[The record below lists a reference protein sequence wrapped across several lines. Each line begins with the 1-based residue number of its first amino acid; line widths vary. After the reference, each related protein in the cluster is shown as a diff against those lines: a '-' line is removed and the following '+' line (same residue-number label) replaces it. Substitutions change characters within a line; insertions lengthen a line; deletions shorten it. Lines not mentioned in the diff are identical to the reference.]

1 MMLRLSC
8 LVAEGVVKLVA
19 EHCEEGAGAPYAVTT
34 LNLTA
39 QGAMEAAA
47 MLREAADRSQVARE
61 PICVQRS
68 ISEETDRDHPV
79 LPGFS

>member
-1 MMLRLSC
+1 MLRLSC

-19 EHCEEGAGAPYAVTT
+19 EHCEEDVGAPYAITT

-39 QGAMEAAA
+39 QGAMAVAS
-47 MLREAADRSQVARE
+47 MLREAADRSEVALE
-61 PICVQRS
+61 PIHVRLAT
-68 ISEETDRDHPV
+68 SEGPDTSQPV